1 MAEASTFL
9 DTRRDEKRGLKA
21 VCKLKEEDS
30 AAPSGEVVFHQ
41 LDVTDSASIDSLVEF
56 VSTRFGKLDILVNN
70 AGMSGIN
77 LDFQAFTS
85 AVERVGGWPT
95 DEEEVKTMATQ
106 NYKLAVE
113 CLETNYYGA
122 KRVTEALIPLLE
134 QSDSARIVNISSIF
148 GLLQQIPGKSITD
161 DLGDIKSLTK
171 DRIDDI
177 LKDFLEDFRQGKLKA
192 KGWPENISAYKMSK
206 AALNAYTR
214 LLAKEFPSS
223 LVNSVCPGFV
233 RTDMTSNN
241 GVLAAHEGAESPVH
255 LALLL
260 KTGPSGLFFS
270 RKEVSNF

>member
-1 MAEASTFL
+1 
-9 DTRRDEKRGLKA
+9 
-21 VCKLKEEDS
+21 
-30 AAPSGEVVFHQ
+30 
-41 LDVTDSASIDSLVEF
+41 
-56 VSTRFGKLDILVNN
+56 
-70 AGMSGIN
+70 MS
-77 LDFQAFTS
+77 
-85 AVERVGGWPT
+85 
-95 DEEEVKTMATQ
+95 TQ
-106 NYKLAVE
+106 NYKLAIE

-122 KRVTEALIPLLE
+122 KRVTEALIPLLQ
-134 QSDSARIVNISSIF
+134 QSDSARIVNISSF
-148 GLLQQIPGKSITD
+148 LGLLQQIPGKSITD